1 MELTFHFLPPIKQES
16 DKKMGRI
23 RTSPIKNLSEELLK
37 MYPDKLGRDFNKN
50 KEFLRSIIESK
61 KARNK
66 IAGYISA
73 LKRNNN

>member
-1 MELTFHFLPPIKQES
+1 
-16 DKKMGRI
+16 MGRI